1 MSGSHNSPGLLSAVT
16 GTVSEELKQHAH
28 ATPAVKASNRG
39 YVGAFL
45 LSGSGFLFVADD
57 FASYPED
64 LKIAVAVAAV
74 LGLVL
79 LWTALRTHNQ
89 REPLA
94 AFFAIA
100 ESVGLFLAVQVG
112 PPRNCWSILRA
123 RLSSLLS
130 AAPISCASTSRYA
143 APAAVRASWSPK
155 ISASANGSGDD
166 LARRSVR
173 LRPRE

>member
-1 MSGSHNSPGLLSAVT
+1 MSGSHNSPGPFSAVT

-74 LGLVL
+74 LGLLL

-100 ESVGLFLAVQVG
+100 ESVGLFLAV
-112 PPRNCWSILRA
+112 RW
-123 RLSSLLS
+123 
-130 AAPISCASTSRYA
+130 AAPRLLEAFYVQAFFVAIGCANLVRFYL
-143 APAAVRASWSPK
+143 AVRGPGGGARK
-155 ISASANGSGDD
+155 LVAKDISVG
-166 LARRSVR
+166 
-173 LRPRE
+173 EWKW

>member
-1 MSGSHNSPGLLSAVT
+1 MS

-45 LSGSGFLFVADD
+45 LSGSGYLFVADD

-64 LKIAVAVAAV
+64 LKIARGSGGCRSACCCFGR
-74 LGLVL
+74 LCGS
-79 LWTALRTHNQ
+79 HNR

-100 ESVGLFLAVQVG
+100 EAVGLFLAVHSWAPQ
-112 PPRNCWSILRA
+112 
-123 RLSSLLS
+123 LLDYAYVQGFSRRS
-130 AAPISCASTSRYA
+130 AAPIWCGWTWQYA
-143 APAAVRASWSPK
+143 APAAMPASWSPK

>member
-1 MSGSHNSPGLLSAVT
+1 MSGM
-16 GTVSEELKQHAH
+16 VSEELKQHAH

-100 ESVGLFLAVQVG
+100 EAVGLFLAVHSWAPQLLDYAYVQG
-112 PPRNCWSILRA
+112 FFVALGCANLV
-123 RLSSLLS
+123 RLYL
-130 AAPISCASTSRYA
+130 
-143 APAAVRASWSPK
+143 AVRGPGGGARRLVAK
-155 ISASANGSGDD
+155 DITSANGSGDD

>member
-1 MSGSHNSPGLLSAVT
+1 MSGSHNSPGPFSAVT

-74 LGLVL
+74 
-79 LWTALRTHNQ
+79 
-89 REPLA
+89 
-94 AFFAIA
+94 
-100 ESVGLFLAVQVG
+100 
-112 PPRNCWSILRA
+112 A
-123 RLSSLLS
+123 R
-130 AAPISCASTSRYA
+130 
-143 APAAVRASWSPK
+143 PAAALDGFADAQPAGTAGGV
-155 ISASANGSGDD
+155 
-166 LARRSVR
+166 LCHC
-173 LRPRE
+173 

>member
-1 MSGSHNSPGLLSAVT
+1 MSGSHNSPGLLSAMS
-16 GTVSEELKQHAH
+16 GTVSEEVKQHAH

-100 ESVGLFLAVQVG
+100 EAVGLFLAVHSWAPQLLRF
-112 PPRNCWSILRA
+112 PMSRILRGA
-123 RLSSLLS
+123 RLRQSGAPVPGS
-130 AAPISCASTSRYA
+130 A
-143 APAAVRASWSPK
+143 
-155 ISASANGSGDD
+155 
-166 LARRSVR
+166 
-173 LRPRE
+173 RPRRRAQAGRQRYQRRRMEMVVTQMASDQHNLCQ